1 MIHNEAEYNQMM
13 SDQAQY
19 EAEVAIR
26 MDYENMLQQ
35 DAIEF
40 LTNFYGSN
48 PQEAG
53 VEGENFIT
61 LIASAFEW
69 ADNKRMKK

>member
-48 PQEAG
+48 PQDAG
-53 VEGENFIT
+53 AEGENFIT
-61 LIASAFEW
+61 LIASALEW